1 MNEWMDGALQFLREE
16 EECEELGENV
26 PNKVL
31 IKTPATFLVHL
42 LLPNI

>member
-1 MNEWMDGALQFLREE
+1 MNGWMDGALQFLREE
-16 EECEELGENV
+16 ECEELGENI

-31 IKTPATFLVHL
+31 IKIPATFVVHL